1 MGLDGKY
8 RALVTALALSLAC
21 PAAAGCRLA
30 LVLAMDVSASVS
42 AAEYRLMMDGTAE
55 ALRAP
60 EVQAAILADRPVA
73 MVAFV
78 WAGVGEQAPVAGWSV
93 LDRLAA
99 IEGLAA
105 RIGTFERPGSDALD
119 SWSGLTAVGAALLEA
134 RALLERAPD
143 CDAQTVDLA
152 GDGISNAGPKP
163 GALRATHFEGVTIN
177 ALAVADAQVIETGA
191 TPEGGVPIAAWFR
204 ENVMHGPGAFVE
216 EADGYPAFARAMT
229 RKLLRELSPPL
240 LSMADP

>member
-1 MGLDGKY
+1 MEPESLKSVV
-8 RALVTALALSLAC
+8 LWLATGVELLAVVIM
-21 PAAAGCRLA
+21 AAAVVEAVVR
-30 LVLAMDVSASVS
+30 VV
-42 AAEYRLMMDGTAE
+42 
-55 ALRAP
+55 ALRFLP
-60 EVQAAILADRPVA
+60 QGI
-73 MVAFV
+73 M
-78 WAGVGEQAPVAGWSV
+78 
-93 LDRLAA
+93 
-99 IEGLAA
+99 GLAA